1 MVRLELLPARHPLEV
16 VLPLG
21 LLQVLE
27 RLLGLLQVLEFHR
40 ELMALFP
47 LSWAW
52 ALQGWVWDRL
62 VQGLE
67 CCRQGLLVHLL
78 MMKGETTKVWGLPPA
93 LALQWQ
99 LEPDW
104 VQGFLR
110 ELPELLQALEEDRGM
125 GSRQVTSWVHCS
137 LEPQ

>member
-1 MVRLELLPARHPLEV
+1 MVRLELLPVRHPLEV

-21 LLQVLE
+21 LLQVME
-27 RLLGLLQVLEFHR
+27 RLLVQRLVLEFRR
-40 ELMALFP
+40 ELMALFR

-52 ALQGWVWDRL
+52 ALQGWVWGRR

-67 CCRQGLLVHLL
+67 CCRQGLLVRLL
-78 MMKGETTKVWGLPPA
+78 MMKGETRKVWGLPPA

-110 ELPELLQALEEDRGM
+110 ELPGLLQALEEDRGM
-125 GSRQVTSWVHCS
+125 GSRQVTSWVRCS
-137 LEPQ
+137 LGPQ